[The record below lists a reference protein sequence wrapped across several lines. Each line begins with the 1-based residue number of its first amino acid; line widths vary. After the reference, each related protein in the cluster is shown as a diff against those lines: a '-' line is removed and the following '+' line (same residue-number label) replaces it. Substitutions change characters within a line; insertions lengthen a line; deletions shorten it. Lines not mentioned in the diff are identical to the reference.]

1 MWTGSSHWGGVGG
14 GGGGG
19 RKPETGIIYTLEVQV
34 DYFLNGFSRKDYCFS
49 RDLQSTIQGDYSF
62 YGLGLPG
69 YIYILFFLPGIVLAF
84 VCGEKIIPRPP
95 ITRTR
100 NPILNRA
107 MDKNTLVVCRVYV
120 GDQKLPTEKKTE
132 PE

>member
-1 MWTGSSHWGGVGG
+1 MVFPVKTIVLVGIYNQQFKG
-14 GGGGG
+14 
-19 RKPETGIIYTLEVQV
+19 TILFMVLDFQGIYIYT
-34 DYFLNGFSRKDYCFS
+34 
-49 RDLQSTIQGDYSF
+49 
-62 YGLGLPG
+62 
-69 YIYILFFLPGIVLAF
+69 FFLPGIVLAF